1 MLENILKVKI
11 IKFKADLF
19 NLQKRIAFYT
29 ILKMFFILLEYT
41 KKIYF
46 GTNNLEKNM
55 NTNSYFKFV

>member
-1 MLENILKVKI
+1 MLEYILKVKI

-41 KKIYF
+41 KKFILVQIILKKY
-46 GTNNLEKNM
+46 EHK
-55 NTNSYFKFV
+55 